1 MGVKFKS
8 ASNGV
13 IIFEI
18 DHNNGEKTLRQNL
31 EIRPDKPMKWAAAM
45 NFDGFPACD
54 TPHDAAL
61 LLATWMERMASE
73 IMKHRNFNRIDL
85 SEMHPDLEEE

>member
-1 MGVKFKS
+1 MGVKFK
-8 ASNGV
+8 SNGV

-31 EIRPDKPMKWAAAM
+31 EIRPDIDIPMKWVAGM

-61 LLATWMERMASE
+61 LLATWMERMAVE
-73 IMKHRNFNRIDL
+73 IMGHRNFNKIDF
-85 SEMHPDLEEE
+85 SENHPDTLE